1 MNGRQ
6 IGCLSK
12 VVLCLGGTHETLRI
26 RVVKYVTE
34 ENRRSKI
41 ILNLKYLDF
50 YCSMSFWQA
59 NFKYLNLSIGISLHA
74 LSHLTVSLGVF
85 YSSQN

>member
-12 VVLCLGGTHETLRI
+12 VVLCLGGTHETLQI

-34 ENRRSKI
+34 ENRRLKI
-41 ILNLKYLDF
+41 LF
-50 YCSMSFWQA
+50 YVFLVGQ
-59 NFKYLNLSIGISLHA
+59 FK
-74 LSHLTVSLGVF
+74 VS
-85 YSSQN
+85 